1 MCVCVCVG
9 VANVAQTIKGNVS
22 RKFSSLTV
30 GPNDSRPSHTF
41 EEPCS
46 RSKRPSSSHSRRSH
60 QGTFVERASY
70 CGLEGHAL
78 LVAPRKGLGRFRPPP
93 RLRFPVRTRHL
104 SFETVYSRNGTSKRD
119 QRRRGGQHSKETE
132 YYYRSS
138 SRTASNSPLLP
149 CWLVVS
155 VEWRSYRLPWKESRA
170 RTPFSR
176 PTTIITTTSPASFSP
191 SILPSSPPSFILQ
204 FSELGYNLRYA
215 LNHLCFSLHGASLC
229 R

>member
-1 MCVCVCVG
+1 M
-9 VANVAQTIKGNVS
+9 
-22 RKFSSLTV
+22 
-30 GPNDSRPSHTF
+30 
-41 EEPCS
+41 
-46 RSKRPSSSHSRRSH
+46 
-60 QGTFVERASY
+60 
-70 CGLEGHAL
+70 EGHAL

-176 PTTIITTTSPASFSP
+176 PTTYHYYYYYFSRFLFTLD
-191 SILPSSPPSFILQ
+191 SSVLPSLFHPPIL
-204 FSELGYNLRYA
+204 RV
-215 LNHLCFSLHGASLC
+215 
-229 R
+229 RV

>member
-1 MCVCVCVG
+1 M
-9 VANVAQTIKGNVS
+9 
-22 RKFSSLTV
+22 
-30 GPNDSRPSHTF
+30 
-41 EEPCS
+41 
-46 RSKRPSSSHSRRSH
+46 
-60 QGTFVERASY
+60 
-70 CGLEGHAL
+70 EGHAL